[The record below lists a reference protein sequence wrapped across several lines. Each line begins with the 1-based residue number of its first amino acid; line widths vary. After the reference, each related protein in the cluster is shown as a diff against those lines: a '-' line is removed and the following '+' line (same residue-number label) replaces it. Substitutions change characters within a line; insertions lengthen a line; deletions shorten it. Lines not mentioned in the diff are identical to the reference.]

1 MYKDIYK
8 NTKVLVTG
16 HTGFKGSWLCLWL
29 EKLGANVTGISLP
42 PSVTPNHWS
51 ALNLNIDSRLQDIRD
66 SLALKKIIQE
76 IRPSIIF
83 HLAAQPLVRSSY
95 LDPVET
101 WSTNVMGTI
110 NVLEAARLTES
121 VRAIVAVT
129 TDKCYENKEWVWPYR
144 ETDPLGG
151 KDPYSA
157 SKGAMELVVSSYR
170 ASFFKNMGVLLA
182 SARAGNVI
190 GGGDWSED
198 RLIPDFLRSV
208 QSDSTLEI
216 RQPNSTRPWQHVL
229 DCLSG
234 YLQLGQKLLEGSEAA
249 AEAWN
254 FGPDYEHNKKVRD
267 ILTQLQNHI
276 PNSKITFLDQA
287 PTLYESQLLQLDSSK
302 ARAFLGWSPVLNFD
316 ETIAQTA
323 KWYLEWLGTKRQISL
338 SELDGYCSLAKERN
352 VIWALD

>member
-1 MYKDIYK
+1 MFKDIYK
-8 NTKVLVTG
+8 NKNVLVTG

-29 EKLGANVTGISLP
+29 EKLGANVSGISLP
-42 PSVTPNHWS
+42 PSTTPNHWS
-51 ALNLNIDSRLQDIRD
+51 SLSLRTSSRLQDIRD
-66 SLALKKIIQE
+66 SIGIKDAIQE
-76 IRPSIIF
+76 IKPSIIF

-95 LDPVET
+95 LDPVGT

-110 NVLEAARLTES
+110 NVLEAARSVES
-121 VRAIVAVT
+121 VQAIVAVT

-157 SKGAMELVVSSYR
+157 SKGAMELAISSYR
-170 ASFFKNMGVLLA
+170 TSFYQQSGLLLA

-198 RLIPDFLRSV
+198 RLIPDFLRSI
-208 QSDSTLEI
+208 QSDEILEI

-234 YLQLGQKLLEGSEAA
+234 YLLLGQKLLEGNAIA

-267 ILTQLQNHI
+267 ILSQLQKYI
-276 PNSKITFLDQA
+276 PNSKIKFLDQ
-287 PTLYESQLLQLDSSK
+287 PPSFYESKLLQLDSSK
-302 ARAFLGWSPVLNFD
+302 ARTFLGWSPVLNFE
-316 ETIAQTA
+316 ETIAQTSQ
-323 KWYLEWLGTKRQISL
+323 WYLNWLNAQCDISIL
-338 SELDGYCSLAKERN
+338 ELETYCSLAKERN
-352 VIWALD
+352 AIWAIN